1 MGSLLSLVE
10 ATLPF
15 FCHGNRVV
23 DGFVS
28 FFFSFFFF
36 ASRGRQVDATDAA
49 DDPRA
54 GAAADAVVVGL

>member
-28 FFFSFFFF
+28 FFFSFFF